1 MVWGMPIL
9 RATLNIFAKCSLD
22 FVYSKGYHPSA
33 NFILMVVT
41 RAISN
46 SSKNHAFLMCRIWKM
61 GRNLFSSLDIRDNL
75 KVAFLGKILS
85 NMSWH
90 LPQKR
95 IAPLLYLVINMT
107 DWLSRVFVEI
117 AVSLSNSSRE
127 RSINSTERQAQ
138 GASATCNKNFT
149 GRSQLNT
156 VGQCQIYWEAGPQ
169 TSAQVS
175 CTNSDPTVIQLHRLY
190 NSHLAW
196 ADFEIKVKRIAHS
209 TLRFDQ
215 WNLLI
220 SKM

>member
-1 MVWGMPIL
+1 MKFFG
-9 RATLNIFAKCSLD
+9 
-22 FVYSKGYHPSA
+22 
-33 NFILMVVT
+33 
-41 RAISN
+41 
-46 SSKNHAFLMCRIWKM
+46 
-61 GRNLFSSLDIRDNL
+61 SSLDIRDNL
-75 KVAFLGKILS
+75 KVAFFGKILS

-156 VGQCQIYWEAGPQ
+156 VGQCQIYWGGRPTDLSSSFLHRQ
-169 TSAQVS
+169 CS
-175 CTNSDPTVIQLHRLY
+175 NSDTVQGQLQIWTEH
-190 NSHLAW
+190 SHTDL
-196 ADFEIKVKRIAHS
+196 
-209 TLRFDQ
+209 
-215 WNLLI
+215 WNLKPVEI
-220 SKM
+220 SKNHFNIIWTSLKVV

>member
-1 MVWGMPIL
+1 MKFFG
-9 RATLNIFAKCSLD
+9 
-22 FVYSKGYHPSA
+22 
-33 NFILMVVT
+33 
-41 RAISN
+41 
-46 SSKNHAFLMCRIWKM
+46 
-61 GRNLFSSLDIRDNL
+61 SSLDIRDNL
-75 KVAFLGKILS
+75 KVAFFGKILS

-156 VGQCQIYWEAGPQ
+156 FGQCQIYWEAGPQ

-175 CTNSDPTVIQLHRLY
+175 CTDSAPTVIQLHRLD
-190 NSHLAW
+190 NSIKSEPVTRFILGLVDFFPKKATFKLSLMSNDENKFLPIFQILHINNVWFLLKLAM
-196 ADFEIKVKRIAHS
+196 ALVTSIVMKFAPV
-209 TLRFDQ
+209 
-215 WNLLI
+215 WNMSPYQHFWLTQ
-220 SKM
+220 

>member
-1 MVWGMPIL
+1 M
-9 RATLNIFAKCSLD
+9 A
-22 FVYSKGYHPSA
+22 
-33 NFILMVVT
+33 
-41 RAISN
+41 
-46 SSKNHAFLMCRIWKM
+46 
-61 GRNLFSSLDIRDNL
+61 DNL
-75 KVAFLGKILS
+75 KVAFFGKKLS
-85 NMSWH
+85 NLSWH

-156 VGQCQIYWEAGPQ
+156 FGQCQIYWEAGPQ

-175 CTNSDPTVIQLHRLY
+175 CTDSAPTVIQLHRLD
-190 NSHLAW
+190 NSIKSEPVTRFILGLV
-196 ADFEIKVKRIAHS
+196 DFFPKKATFKLS
-209 TLRFDQ
+209 
-215 WNLLI
+215 LI
-220 SKM
+220 TTFCFIPYLQPSSNWTKYSGVYSCALFLWKSWKSWCERK

>member
-1 MVWGMPIL
+1 MKFFG
-9 RATLNIFAKCSLD
+9 
-22 FVYSKGYHPSA
+22 
-33 NFILMVVT
+33 
-41 RAISN
+41 
-46 SSKNHAFLMCRIWKM
+46 
-61 GRNLFSSLDIRDNL
+61 SSLDIRDNL
-75 KVAFLGKILS
+75 KVAFFGKILS

-175 CTNSDPTVIQLHRLY
+175 CTDSAPTVIQLHRLD
-190 NSHLAW
+190 NSIKSEPVTRFMLGLVDFFPKKATFKLSLMSNDENKFLPIFQILHINNVWFLLKLAM
-196 ADFEIKVKRIAHS
+196 ALVTSIVMKFAPVCLGYDFDRKEYCW
-209 TLRFDQ
+209 LMQ
-215 WNLLI
+215 N
-220 SKM
+220 

>member
-1 MVWGMPIL
+1 MKFFG
-9 RATLNIFAKCSLD
+9 
-22 FVYSKGYHPSA
+22 
-33 NFILMVVT
+33 
-41 RAISN
+41 
-46 SSKNHAFLMCRIWKM
+46 
-61 GRNLFSSLDIRDNL
+61 SSLDIRDNL
-75 KVAFLGKILS
+75 KVAFFGKILS

-156 VGQCQIYWEAGPQ
+156 FGQCQIYWEAGPQ

-175 CTNSDPTVIQLHRLY
+175 CTDSAPTVTQAWQLHKVWTSY
-190 NSHLAW
+190 QIYTWISWFFSQKSHFQVISDVQW
-196 ADFEIKVKRIAHS
+196 WKQIS
-209 TLRFDQ
+209 THFSDSTHQ
-215 WNLLI
+215 
-220 SKM
+220 